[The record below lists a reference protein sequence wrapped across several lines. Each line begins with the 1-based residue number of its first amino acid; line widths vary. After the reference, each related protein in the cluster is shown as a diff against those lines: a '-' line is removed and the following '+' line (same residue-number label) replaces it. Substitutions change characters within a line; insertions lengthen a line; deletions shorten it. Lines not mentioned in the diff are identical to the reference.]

1 MIAHPDKAELDKV
14 AAELLQTY
22 GNRELKAK
30 ERLAIPPQEMPSQ
43 DPHVRVSNMD
53 EVATGYTEAQVKVE
67 ALRCLQCA
75 NAPCVK
81 GCPVGIDIPRFIAKA
96 AEGDYAGSVAVIKES
111 SMLPAI
117 CGRVCPQESQC
128 QLPCTVG
135 KSLKSIDKAVNIG
148 RIERYVA
155 DWESRAGK
163 RKNPEIAASTGKK
176 VGVVGSGPA
185 SMTAAADLRRAGHD
199 VVMFEALHKAGGVLV
214 YGIPEFRLPKSIVQ
228 EELDALSAMGVKIEH
243 NFLVGRTAKL
253 HDLMEREGF
262 DALFLGTGAG
272 LPKFLNIAGENLVGV
287 FSANEYLTRSNLMRA
302 YDRHKAGTPLYNS
315 KKVAVFGGGN
325 VAMDAARTAKRLGAD
340 EVTIVYRRTDEEM
353 PARRE
358 EIAHAKEEGVK
369 FLYLHAPLRIVGD
382 EKGMVKQVE
391 LITCELGEPDASG
404 RRSPVEIPGS
414 EAMHDFDTVIVAI
427 GNASNPLIEKTT
439 KGLDVNRR
447 GNIIVDEETCATS
460 MKGVYAGGDIV
471 LGAATVILA
480 MGQGRRAAKAM
491 NAYLAG
497 TGEVE

>member
-1 MIAHPDKAELDKV
+1 MSHP
-14 AAELLQTY
+14 
-22 GNRELKAK
+22 NREQLDALAQEQLAAYGGRKLSVK
-30 ERLAIPPQEMPSQ
+30 ERLAIPAQDMPTQ
-43 DPHVRVSNMD
+43 DPAERVLNMS
-53 EVATGYTEAQVKVE
+53 EVATGYTDAQVVVE
-67 ALRCLQCA
+67 SLRCLQCA

-81 GCPVGIDIPRFIAKA
+81 GCPVRIDIPRFIARA

-117 CGRVCPQESQC
+117 CGRVCPQEAQC
-128 QLPCTVG
+128 QLTCTVG

-148 RIERYVA
+148 RIERFVA
-155 DWESRAGK
+155 DWESEHHA
-163 RKNPEIAASTGKK
+163 RKNPEIAAPTGKK

-185 SMTAAADLRRAGHD
+185 SMTAAADLRRAGHE

-228 EELDALSAMGVKIEH
+228 EELDALYAMGVKIER
-243 NFLVGRTAKL
+243 NFLVGRTAKVT
-253 HDLMEREGF
+253 DLMEREGF

-272 LPKFLNIAGENLVGV
+272 LPKFLNVEGENLIGV

-302 YDRHKAGTPLYNS
+302 YDRNKAGTPLYGS
-315 KKVAVFGGGN
+315 HKVAVFGGGN
-325 VAMDAARTAKRLGAD
+325 VAMDAARTARRLGAE

-358 EIAHAKEEGVK
+358 EVAHAKEEGVR
-369 FLYLHAPLRIVGD
+369 FLYLHAPLKIVGD
-382 EKGMVKQVE
+382 EKGRVSHVE

-414 EAMHDFDTVIVAI
+414 EAMHEFDTVIVAI
-427 GNASNPLIEKTT
+427 GNDSNPLIEKTT

-480 MGQGRRAAKAM
+480 MGQGRKAAKAM
-491 NAYLAG
+491 NAFLADG
-497 TGEVE
+497 GATA